1 MVGLGGGGE
10 EGEEGLEGW
19 GGGGR
24 GFLRGGR
31 RGGHCGRGRGLGVVH
46 IVRGGEVGREVGGVR
61 WLYFRRCCGE
71 GGVPKSE
78 GVRSDE

>member
-19 GGGGR
+19 RGGGR
-24 GFLRGGR
+24 GVLRGER

-46 IVRGGEVGREVGGVR
+46 IVRGGEGG
-61 WLYFRRCCGE
+61 
-71 GGVPKSE
+71 GG
-78 GVRSDE
+78 G